1 MKCLKKVSLLF
12 GLFFFFCTNIV
23 FANSI
28 AFNPEQLT
36 KIKTQKLGE
45 QWLMLLWSV
54 DCPPCFKE
62 LGIIQKLQKQHQNLN
77 VVIIN
82 TDADDEIKAERI
94 DIINKFE
101 LSSLKNFH
109 FVEGQGDRSRYII
122 DSQWYGELP
131 RSYFIDKSGKFYG
144 KSGLV
149 NQSLLTQWLVP

>member
-1 MKCLKKVSLLF
+1 MRYLKNVSLLF
-12 GLFFFFCTNIV
+12 GLFFFFCSNIV
-23 FANSI
+23 LANSV
-28 AFNPEQLT
+28 AFNSEQLT

-94 DIINKFE
+94 D
-101 LSSLKNFH
+101 
-109 FVEGQGDRSRYII
+109 
-122 DSQWYGELP
+122 
-131 RSYFIDKSGKFYG
+131 KSFA
-144 KSGLV
+144 
-149 NQSLLTQWLVP
+149 